1 MKHLVGLLCRLGSI
15 ILLSSCH
22 GGSGFFSASGATNE
36 VMVIMDDSSWEGTSG
51 RALFDV
57 LNSNTKRLPQPEP
70 NFRILHIT
78 PENFT
83 STFKM
88 RSEERRVGKEIR

>member
-1 MKHLVGLLCRLGSI
+1 MKHLVGLLSLLASI
-15 ILLSSCH
+15 IFLSSCN

-57 LNSNTKRLPQPEP
+57 LNSNTKGFPQSSQFGTEYSIYNKPP
-70 NFRILHIT
+70 VIWRIC
-78 PENFT
+78 
-83 STFKM
+83 S
-88 RSEERRVGKEIR
+88 